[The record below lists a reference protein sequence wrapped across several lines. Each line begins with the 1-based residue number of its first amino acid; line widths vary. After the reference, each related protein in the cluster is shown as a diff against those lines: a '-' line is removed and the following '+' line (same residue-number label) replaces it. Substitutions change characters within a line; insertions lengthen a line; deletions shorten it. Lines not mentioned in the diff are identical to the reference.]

1 MSPEFCIV
9 MPAYRAAGV
18 LRATVARIPDAVFER
33 GGILIVIDDGSPDA
47 TAGIAEELAR
57 EKNRIQVLHHPVN
70 RGYGGAQKTGLREG
84 LRLGCR
90 GFAVLHADGQYAPE
104 RVLDLLEPILSGRA
118 DLVQGSRMLGGGA
131 REGGMPGFRYFANRA
146 LTSLENLAF
155 GTNLAE
161 FHSGYMLYSRSL
173 LESLPFES
181 LQDNFNFDAEMILL
195 AHLAGFPCHEVAIPT
210 HYGEESSSLDPIP
223 YGLNVLRMIG
233 RHWSGHYRGLLEA
246 PSVNVGM
253 KGAGHPDP
261 PR

>member
-1 MSPEFCIV
+1 
-9 MPAYRAAGV
+9 
-18 LRATVARIPDAVFER
+18 
-33 GGILIVIDDGSPDA
+33 
-47 TAGIAEELAR
+47 
-57 EKNRIQVLHHPVN
+57 
-70 RGYGGAQKTGLREG
+70 
-84 LRLGCR
+84 
-90 GFAVLHADGQYAPE
+90 
-104 RVLDLLEPILSGRA
+104 
-118 DLVQGSRMLGGGA
+118 
-131 REGGMPGFRYFANRA
+131 MPGFRYFANRA

-246 PSVNVGM
+246 TSVNLGL
-253 KGAGHPDP
+253 KGAGNPDP

>member
-1 MSPEFCIV
+1 MSPDFCIV

-18 LRATVARIPDAVFER
+18 LRETVARIPEVFFER
-33 GGILIVIDDGSPDA
+33 GGVLLVVDDGSPDG
-47 TAGIAEELAR
+47 TGEVAETLAR
-57 EKNRIQVLHHPVN
+57 ARDSIRVLRHSEN

-104 RVLDLLEPILSGRA
+104 RVLDLLETVLSGRA

-131 REGGMPGFRYFANRA
+131 REGGMPWFRYLANRA

-161 FHSGYMLYSRSL
+161 FHSGYMLYSRIL
-173 LESLPFES
+173 LESLPFDS

-195 AHLAGFPCHEVAIPT
+195 GHLAGFPCHEVAIPT
-210 HYGEESSSLDPIP
+210 HYGDESSSLDPIP

-233 RHWSGHYRGLLEA
+233 RHWSGHYRRLLEA
-246 PSVNVGM
+246 RPLLHGLNETGE
-253 KGAGHPDP
+253 PDP
-261 PR
+261 LR

>member
-33 GGILIVIDDGSPDA
+33 GGTLLVVDDGSPDA

-57 EKNRIQVLHHPVN
+57 ENNRVRVLNHPVN

-146 LTSLENLAF
+146 LTTLENLAF

-246 PSVNVGM
+246 TSVNLGL
-253 KGAGHPDP
+253 KGAGNPDP